1 MSIFDILTLFGGLA
15 MFLYGMRIMGNGLK
29 DSSSGTLKV
38 ILEKVTSNLFKAFLL
53 GMGVT
58 ALIQSSTATI
68 VITSGLVAAGL
79 VGFKQS
85 IGIIM
90 GANVGTTITG
100 QIVRLLDIDSSSA
113 AWLQIFKPSSLA
125 PIALIIGIVLI
136 MFIKKGA
143 SEKVGG
149 ILMGFG
155 ILFIGLLNMTSA
167 VGALSESGV
176 FERIFTGFGDNPVL
190 GYLSGAGVAFVLQ
203 SSSATVGI
211 LQAFSTSGALTFKAT
226 YPIIVGIYLG
236 DCVTTAIVCSI
247 GAKADAKRVGVANIL
262 FNMSE
267 TVLVF
272 VGMFIVHQTGLLNNL
287 WDAPVNS
294 GIIANTNTTF
304 NLACT
309 FLLIPFAKVYEK
321 LSYKIVKDDPVEAK
335 TNPYE
340 EAFAA
345 LNPVFFSTPALAFS
359 ACYNALSMMFDVAR
373 ANITKAVGCLYE
385 YDEEKVR
392 EVEEDEEYVDMFADR
407 ISGYLVQISPN
418 VTQDYHAR
426 ILDEY
431 YKVVAEFERLS
442 DHAMNIAIE
451 AREIRGQEI
460 RYSETALKEISVLYE
475 LICKVLDQAEL
486 AFKRR
491 DIRAA
496 KQIEPLEE
504 VVDDLVSAL
513 KDRHLQRMS
522 DGKCSVL
529 ADVSFTNL
537 MSDLER
543 ISDVCSNIGVA
554 TVARV
559 EKEVVSET
567 HTYMS
572 HLHAGKDVNFNTEY
586 EQASREYFGKLTAVS
601 SPSVSEEN
609 AETAVPEE

>member
-29 DSSSGTLKV
+29 ESSSGTLKV
-38 ILEKVTSNLFKAFLL
+38 IMEKVTSNLFKAFLL

-68 VITSGLVAAGL
+68 VITSGLVAAGII
-79 VGFKQS
+79 GFKQS

-113 AWLQIFKPSSLA
+113 SWLQIFKPSSLA
-125 PIALIIGIVLI
+125 PIALIAGIILI
-136 MFIKKGA
+136 MFVKKGA

-155 ILFIGLLNMTSA
+155 ILFIGLLNMTSG

-176 FERIFTGFGDNPVL
+176 FEKVFTSFGDNPAL
-190 GYLSGAGVAFVLQ
+190 GYLSGAGVAFILQ
-203 SSSATVGI
+203 SSSASVGI
-211 LQAFSTSGALTFKAT
+211 LQALSTSGALTFKAI

-247 GAKADAKRVGVANIL
+247 GAKADAKRVGIANIL
-262 FNMSE
+262 FNFSK

-272 VGMFIVHQTGLLNNL
+272 AGMFIVHRAGLLSSI

-294 GIIANTNTTF
+294 GIIANTNTIF

-309 FLLIPFAKVYEK
+309 ILLIPFAKVYEK
-321 LSYKIVKDDPVEAK
+321 LSYKIVKDDPVEEK
-335 TNPYE
+335 TNPYSE
-340 EAFAA
+340 YFTA
-345 LNPVFFSTPALAFS
+345 LNPVFFSTPAIAFS
-359 ACYNALSMMFDVAR
+359 ACYNALSTMFDVAR
-373 ANITKAVGCLYE
+373 TNITKAIGCLYA
-385 YDEEKVR
+385 YDVQKIR
-392 EVEEDEEYVDMFADR
+392 EVEEDEEYVDQFADR

-442 DHAMNIAIE
+442 DHAVNIAAE
-451 AREIRGQEI
+451 AREIHEQEI
-460 RYSETALKEISVLYE
+460 RYSDTALQEISVLYE
-475 LICKVLDQAEL
+475 LIGRVLDKAEL
-486 AFKRR
+486 AFKKR
-491 DIRAA
+491 DINAA
-496 KQIEPLEE
+496 KGIEPLEE

-513 KDRHLQRMS
+513 KDNHLARMRE
-522 DGKCSVL
+522 GKCNVL

-554 TVARV
+554 TVVRV
-559 EKEVVSET
+559 EKEVAGET

-572 HLHAGKDVNFNTEY
+572 HLHAGQDVDFNAEY
-586 EQASREYFGKLTAVS
+586 EKAGREFFGKLAAVS
-601 SPSVSEEN
+601 GPSLKAVTEK
-609 AETAVPEE
+609 TVPEG

>member
-1 MSIFDILTLFGGLA
+1 
-15 MFLYGMRIMGNGLK
+15 MFLYGMRTMGNGLK
-29 DSSSGTLKV
+29 ESSSGTLKV

-79 VGFKQS
+79 IGFKQS

-136 MFIKKGA
+136 MFIKKGV

-176 FERIFTGFGDNPVL
+176 FERTFTGLGDNPVL

-211 LQAFSTSGALTFKAT
+211 LQAFSTSGALTFKAI

-247 GAKADAKRVGVANIL
+247 GAKADAKRVGIANIL
-262 FNMSE
+262 FNLSE

-272 VGMFIVHQTGLLNNL
+272 VGMFIVHRTGLLASL

-321 LSYKIVKDDPVEAK
+321 LSYKIVKDDPVEEK
-335 TNPYE
+335 TNPYSE
-340 EAFAA
+340 YFTA

-359 ACYNALSMMFDVAR
+359 ACYNALSTMFDVAR
-373 ANITKAVGCLYE
+373 ANIDKAVGCLFDYNSG
-385 YDEEKVR
+385 KVR
-392 EVEEDEEYVDMFADR
+392 EVEEDEQYVDMFADR

-442 DHAMNIAIE
+442 DHALNIALE
-451 AREIRGQEI
+451 AREIHEQEI
-460 RYSETALKEISVLYE
+460 RYSEAALQEISVLYE
-475 LICKVLDQAEL
+475 LICRVLDQAEQ
-486 AFKRR
+486 AFKKRSI
-491 DIRAA
+491 DAA

-513 KDRHLQRMS
+513 KDNHLLRMRQ
-522 DGKCSVL
+522 GKCNVL

-559 EKEVVSET
+559 EKEVAGET

-572 HLHAGKDVNFNTEY
+572 HLHAGQDISFNSEY
-586 EQASREYFGKLTAVS
+586 EKTGREFFGKLAAVGTS
-601 SPSVSEEN
+601 SVPVMDTEN
-609 AETAVPEE
+609 AAPEE